1 MSKPLVIVE
10 SPAKARTIAKFLGPD
25 YVVEASIGHIRD
37 LPSGAAEIPAAY
49 KAEAWSRLGVNVED
63 GFKPLYV
70 VPADKKAKIK
80 ELKAKLKV
88 ASALYLATD
97 EDREGEAI
105 SWHLL
110 DLLQPKVPVKRMVF
124 HEITKAAIHE
134 AIENCR
140 DVDMSLVDAQ
150 EARRI
155 LDRLYGYEVSPV
167 LWRKIAPRLSAGR
180 VQSVATRLI
189 VEREKERIAFTSA
202 AWWDAKVTL
211 EHQGAQF
218 PAAVTALDGVT
229 LAQGRDFGPDG
240 QLVPTAK
247 VQILDEAKAR
257 KLSEGLKGAVAL
269 TKSVEEDEYSS
280 RPKAPFTTSTYQ
292 QEAGRKLG
300 MAAKRAMQAAQR
312 LYENGYITYMRTDS
326 ITLSAQAIQAARELV
341 TREYGKEYLPATPRT
356 WTGKSR
362 NAQEA
367 HEAIRPAGDHF
378 RFPKEVAAEVGPDEA
393 AAYELIWKR
402 TVSSQ
407 MVDARMKSVTA
418 RFEAEL
424 KNGGKAD
431 LVARGKTVLFPGYL
445 RAYVEGQDEPETE
458 LEEKDVVLP
467 PLAQGD
473 RAKVAKSEPAGHA
486 TKPPARFT
494 EAALVQKMEELGIGR
509 PSTYASIIGTIVDR
523 EYVVKRGQALVPTP
537 LAFAVVQLMHD
548 LEPTLV
554 DYGFTAQM
562 EERLD
567 EISRGELD
575 RNTFL
580 TRFWTGDQPGLKNIV
595 TTRAE
600 KIDPRVVNTI
610 PLGEH
615 EGKKISL
622 RVGRYGPYIECE
634 DLRASVP
641 EGLAPDEITIPK
653 ALELLAA
660 AGKAEEPIGTA
671 PDGQHVYLRIGRFG
685 PYVQLGEDSEDKE
698 VKPKRAS
705 LFKSMSPKTVTLHE
719 ALQLLSLPRK
729 LGVEADGSVIT
740 ARPGR
745 FGPYLEK
752 VVPGQEKPETRSLTS
767 EDQLLNVTLEEAQAI
782 FAIPK
787 RGRGRGVA
795 APPLKELGVDPTS
808 GTPIVIKDGK
818 YGPYA
823 TDGTTNGSLPKGTSV
838 EDFTLE
844 HAVALLAERRA
855 AGPSKKKKGRG
866 AKKAAATA
874 STDKPASAKK
884 TAKKKAKAKPKSV
897 PDED

>member
-10 SPAKARTIAKFLGPD
+10 SPAKARTIAKFLGSG
-25 YVVEASIGHIRD
+25 YEVEASIGHVRD
-37 LPSGAAEIPAAY
+37 LPSNASEIPAAY
-49 KAEAWSRLGVNVED
+49 KALAWSRLGVDIEN

-70 VPADKKAKIK
+70 VSPDKKAKIRD
-80 ELKAKLKV
+80 LKAKLKN

-110 DLLQPKVPVKRMVF
+110 ELLEPKVPVKRMVF

-140 DVDMSLVDAQ
+140 DVDTSLVDAQ

-189 VEREKERIAFTSA
+189 VEREKERIAFVPA
-202 AWWDAKVTL
+202 RWWDAKVVL
-211 EHQGAQF
+211 EHKGTSF
-218 PAAVTALDGVT
+218 PAEVTALDGVT

-240 QLVPTAK
+240 KLNATAK
-247 VQILDEAKAR
+247 VQILDETKAR
-257 KLSEGLKGAVAL
+257 KLSDGLNGATAL
-269 TKSVEEDEYSS
+269 ATSIEEDEFNSK
-280 RPKAPFTTSTYQ
+280 PKAPFTTSTYQ

-341 TREYGKEYLPATPRT
+341 TREYGKEYLPPTPRT

-378 RFPKEVAAEVGPDEA
+378 RFPKEVAGEVGGDEA

-402 TVSSQ
+402 TVASQ

-418 RFEAEL
+418 RFQAPL
-424 KNGGKAD
+424 STGGKAD

-445 RAYVEGQDEPETE
+445 RAYVEGTDEPEAE

-467 PLAQGD
+467 PLSKGD
-473 RAKVAKSEPAGHA
+473 RARVEKSEPLGHS

-509 PSTYASIIGTIVDR
+509 PSTYASIIGTITDR

-537 LAFAVVQLMHD
+537 LAFAVVHLIHD
-548 LEPTLV
+548 LEPSLV
-554 DYGFTAQM
+554 DYGFTAEM
-562 EERLD
+562 EEHLD
-567 EISRGELD
+567 QISRGELD
-575 RNTFL
+575 RNVFL
-580 TRFWTGDQPGLKNIV
+580 ANFWTGKEPGLKNIV
-595 TTRAE
+595 TARAD

-634 DLRASVP
+634 ELRASVP
-641 EGLAPDEITIPK
+641 EGLAPDEITIQK

-660 AGKAEEPIGTA
+660 AGQAEEPLGQG
-671 PDGQHVYLRIGRFG
+671 PDGKFVYLRIGRFG
-685 PYVQLGEDSEDKE
+685 PYVQLGEDPEDKDKDE
-698 VKPKRAS
+698 KPKRAS
-705 LFKSMSPKTVTLHE
+705 LFKSMTPKTVTLE
-719 ALQLLSLPRK
+719 QALQLLSLPRK
-729 LGVEADGSVIT
+729 LGVESDGSVVT

-767 EDQLLNVTLEEAQAI
+767 EEQLLTITLPEAQAI

-787 RGRGRGVA
+787 RGRGRGPA
-795 APPLKELGVDPTS
+795 APPLKELGVDPNS
-808 GTPIVIKDGK
+808 GSPIVIKDGK

-823 TDGTTNGSLPKGTSV
+823 TDGTTNASLPKGTSV
-838 EDFTLE
+838 EECTL
-844 HAVALLAERRA
+844 AIAANLLADRRA
-855 AGPSKKKKGRG
+855 AGPSSKKKKPARA
-866 AKKAAATA
+866 AKK
-874 STDKPASAKK
+874 PESAEKAP
-884 TAKKKAKAKPKSV
+884 AKKKATRKKAKAAT
-897 PDED
+897 DEE